1 MTVCWLLI
9 LTFHLNL
16 VGVVCEDNC
25 WRRGSWR
32 GLQVD
37 SDCRLPIYW
46 IPTDALSTTSLFF
59 YRFFSEWTWNLC
71 TWKKND
77 NCWMMKFL
85 TGLERESLRKVL
97 RSPPAKSSRIMN
109 LQFFKN
115 LNLHFFIIN
124 MHLSKFWISTLQ
136 DYKLSVCQIYV
147 GMCISFNLSFVFVK
161 IMDQHFST
169 YEFVCQKIVSV
180 FFIFLFCIRQNNGS
194 TFFDS

>member
-16 VGVVCEDNC
+16 VGVVVVRITVGEE
-25 WRRGSWR
+25 
-32 GLQVD
+32 GLGEVD
-37 SDCRLPIYW
+37 KWSLIVHRLPIYW

-147 GMCISFNLSFVFVK
+147 GMCIFSIYHLYLSK
-161 IMDQHFST
+161 
-169 YEFVCQKIVSV
+169 
-180 FFIFLFCIRQNNGS
+180 
-194 TFFDS
+194 